1 MENGPGAR
9 HPERNHTPY
18 GGYLRSLTA
27 SQRSLLGISTFHP
40 PTQLVSVFQRHFI
53 RRTPTQID
61 ARRRG
66 SSERRPD
73 VVNVNY
79 VTRLQLRE
87 IPDNMRKCLPRGVP
101 PWTGMRKLIFIAI
114 LRHISFNS
122 LISALFFSYGTQC

>member
-1 MENGPGAR
+1 M
-9 HPERNHTPY
+9 PY

-40 PTQLVSVFQRHFI
+40 PTPLQTQLVFVFKGILYAALPLKLMHDGVD
-53 RRTPTQID
+53 PP
-61 ARRRG
+61 G
-66 SSERRPD
+66 RPD

-87 IPDNMRKCLPRGVP
+87 IPDNMGKSLPRGVS
-101 PWTGMRKLIFIAI
+101 PWTGLRKLIFIAI

-122 LISALFFSYGTQC
+122 LIPA